1 MEKKNTL
8 LLTVIAVATLLVAVV
23 GATFAYFGSFDT
35 NITNAANINVTTETG
50 NGSEFVTTKQDADIT
65 VKAENMLYNTTGEK
79 TSVATGDG
87 WLQVDLSTHSAEY
100 TTTCKYDVEY
110 VKGTNVYGSEAFP
123 VTTGA
128 QDEFTYKFTIDGAPG
143 GTKISG
149 LVDDGTETTYS
160 TMPNGILYTGAT
172 ITSTGEKTTT
182 QKYSITLQF
191 YNFPSVDQ
199 SKLQGKTYSAELR
212 VAEGSVKCTTTKV
225 AP

>member
-35 NITNAANINVTTETG
+35 NVINTANINVTTETG
-50 NGSEFVTTKQDADIT
+50 NGSEFVTTKKDAEIT
-65 VKAENMLYNTTGEK
+65 VKAENMLYNTEGTK
-79 TSVATGDG
+79 TAAATGDG

-100 TTTCKYDVEY
+100 TTTCTYDVEY

-128 QDEFTYKFTIDGAPG
+128 KDEFTYKFTTEGTPG
-143 GTKISG
+143 GSKISG

-160 TMPNGILYTGAT
+160 TMPVGTLYTGAS
-172 ITSTGEKTTT
+172 ITSTGENTAT
-182 QKYSITLQF
+182 QKYSIALQF

-199 SKLQGKTYSAELR
+199 SKLQGKTYSGELKV
-212 VAEGSVKCTTTKV
+212 VANSVKCTTTKV
-225 AP
+225 GA